1 MDTPKNI
8 PEKVVDPN
16 RDKKPL
22 EVAKPNE
29 VSTRNKSKVPKN
41 YLISNIIGN
50 MNDSMVTM
58 RQSRHN
64 KIYFFCYTS
73 QLE

>member
-8 PEKVVDPN
+8 PEKVVDPD

-29 VSTRNKSKVPKN
+29 VSTRNKSKSTKKLP
-41 YLISNIIGN
+41 YLKYN
-50 MNDSMVTM
+50 
-58 RQSRHN
+58 R
-64 KIYFFCYTS
+64 KY
-73 QLE
+73 E